1 MDHVSVAP
9 RRLLTYACLC
19 FLLASCARKVPTL
32 EPADMPAS
40 VIVKRLEK
48 KEEQLRSFRAVG
60 SIKLKGEKQ
69 RWSGRAFV
77 LVQLPSSLRLEVLNF
92 FGQPV
97 MYAASDGSEFVI
109 WQPGDNRAYQG
120 LATRGTLARLINFPL
135 RDHEAALLLAGVV
148 PTWDQGEQKLF
159 KLSDTGGLLLKM
171 EDTPSRL
178 IQEVWLKGKS
188 GDATKIERLRGG
200 KRELEATFS
209 DFIAIEGWSYPKNIV
224 MEGGKTRV
232 TIHYERIAINEHVD
246 ASVFH
251 LSLPKGV
258 EIIPW

>member
-9 RRLLTYACLC
+9 KKLLTYVILL
-19 FLLASCARKVPTL
+19 FLLAGCARQIPTL

-40 VIVKRLEK
+40 VIVERLEK

-60 SIKLKGEKQ
+60 SIQLRGEKQ

-77 LVQLPSSLRLEVLNF
+77 LVQLPSSLRLEVMNF

-109 WQPGDNRAYQG
+109 WQPGENRAYQG
-120 LATRGTLARLINFPL
+120 LAARGTLARLINFPL
-135 RDHEAALLLAGVV
+135 RDQEAALLLAGIV
-148 PTWDQGEQKLF
+148 PTWEQGEQELF
-159 KLSDTGGLLLKM
+159 KLSDTGGMLLKM

-178 IQEVWLKGKS
+178 TQKVWLKAES

-209 DFIAIEGWSYPKNIV
+209 DFKDLGGWSYPKSIM
-224 MEGGKTRV
+224 MEGAKTRV

-246 ASVFH
+246 QSVFH